1 MNIYILDILTSSIW
15 KMPKKKKKT
24 MNKGAWNPEK
34 KKKKNAS

>member
-15 KMPKKKKKT
+15 KMQKKKKT